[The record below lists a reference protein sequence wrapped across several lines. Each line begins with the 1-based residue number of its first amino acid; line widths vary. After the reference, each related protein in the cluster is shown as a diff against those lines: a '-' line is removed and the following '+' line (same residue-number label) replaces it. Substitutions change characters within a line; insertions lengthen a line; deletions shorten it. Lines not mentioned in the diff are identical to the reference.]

1 MIRVA
6 ICDDDIVFTTRV
18 EELILDFG
26 RAYSFEICIYLMDI
40 LCWNP
45 CGRETVLILFLWI

>member
-18 EELILDFG
+18 EELILAGHILLRFV
-26 RAYSFEICIYLMDI
+26 FILMDI

>member
-1 MIRVA
+1 MIRVV

-18 EELILDFG
+18 EELILDFAG
-26 RAYSFEICIYLMDI
+26 HILLRFVFILMDI

-45 CGRETVLILFLWI
+45 CRETVLILFLWI